1 MTNAQKKREIKKL
14 TKSMLKD
21 SLKDMQEKI
30 DKALNSGAIDID
42 SWDNENGKMI
52 LPKTLLVALLENE
65 STQYLGK
72 GTDFEKKVRK
82 DANNIKYFL

>member
-1 MTNAQKKREIKKL
+1 
-14 TKSMLKD
+14 
-21 SLKDMQEKI
+21 
-30 DKALNSGAIDID
+30 
-42 SWDNENGKMI
+42 MI